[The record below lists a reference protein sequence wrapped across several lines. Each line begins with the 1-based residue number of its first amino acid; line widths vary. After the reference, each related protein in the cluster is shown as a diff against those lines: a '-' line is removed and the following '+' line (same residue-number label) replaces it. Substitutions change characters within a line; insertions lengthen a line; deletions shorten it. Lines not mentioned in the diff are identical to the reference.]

1 MSVGERLD
9 DEDTVVMSLKLY
21 NTLKKKREEF
31 VPLEEG
37 KVGIYVCGITA
48 YDVCHIGHARSAVV
62 FDVIYRYLKYKGY
75 DVTYIK
81 NFTDVDD
88 KIIGKAIAE
97 GTDIATISER
107 YIKEHNE
114 DMDRLGVARPTVTP
128 RATENIKG
136 MIRLIDTLM
145 ERGLAYVVNG
155 DVYYSVE
162 KFAGYGKLSGRGLD
176 DMMAGA
182 RIDIDEK
189 KKNPYDFVLWK
200 ASKEGEPWWSS
211 PWGNGR
217 PGWHI
222 ECSVMSQRFLG
233 DTFDIHGG
241 GEDLIFPHH
250 ENEIAQSEGATG
262 KPFAN
267 YWMHNG
273 FIKIDSEK
281 MSKSLG
287 NTLTIKQTL
296 VAYHPEVVR
305 FFILQRHYKSY
316 IDFSDAA
323 MAEARM
329 GMERVYAA
337 LKGIKDARGEE
348 ADLSDLS
355 EKDLDKEDEI
365 VFEKVRTLPDRFTEA
380 MDDDFNTPMALG
392 YIFDI
397 VRVINSYLPAKESPF
412 TRGML
417 FTLSEARERIREAG
431 KVLGLFLED
440 PDDYFAK
447 DQEREVRKA
456 GLDEE
461 EIERLITERRQAR
474 DAKDWGRADEIRDLL
489 VGKGIILKDTPTA
502 TTWKIG

>member
-1 MSVGERLD
+1 M
-9 DEDTVVMSLKLY
+9 TVRLY
-21 NTLKKKREEF
+21 NTLTKKREEF
-31 VPLEEG
+31 IPIEEG

-75 DVTYIK
+75 DVTYVK

-97 GTDIATISER
+97 GTDIGEIAER
-107 YIKEHNE
+107 YIREHNE
-114 DMDRLGVARPTVTP
+114 DMDRLGVARPTAAP
-128 RATENIKG
+128 RATESIKG
-136 MIRLIDTLM
+136 MIRLIETLM
-145 ERGLAYVVNG
+145 EKGLAYVVDG

-162 KFAGYGKLSGRGLD
+162 KFSGYGKLSGRSLD

-189 KKNPYDFVLWK
+189 KKNPFDFVLWK
-200 ASKEGEPWWSS
+200 SSKEGEPWWSS
-211 PWGNGR
+211 PWGKGR

-262 KPFAN
+262 KPFVK
-267 YWMHNG
+267 YWIHNG
-273 FIKIDSEK
+273 FIKIDSDK

-287 NTLTIKQTL
+287 NTLTIKEIL
-296 VAYHPEVVR
+296 DAYHPEVVR

-316 IDFSDAA
+316 IDFSDGA
-323 MAEARM
+323 MAEARG
-329 GMERVYAA
+329 GMERVYTA
-337 LKGIKDARGEE
+337 LKGIKDALGGGESV
-348 ADLSDLS
+348 SDLS
-355 EKDLDKEDEI
+355 EKDLSGEDKTA
-365 VFEKVRTLPDRFTEA
+365 FEKVHTLPVRFTEA

-392 YIFDI
+392 YIFDAI
-397 VRVINSYLPAKESPF
+397 RIINGYLSRMGTQAA
-412 TRGML
+412 RGGL
-417 FTLSEARERIREAG
+417 VVLHEARERVREVG

-440 PDDYFAK
+440 PDDYIAK
-447 DQEREVRKA
+447 NQEREVKKR
-456 GLDEE
+456 GLDVEE
-461 EIERLITERRQAR
+461 VERLIDERKQAR
-474 DAKDWGRADEIRDLL
+474 EAKNWARADEIRDLL
-489 VGKGIILKDTPTA
+489 AARGIVLKDTPTA
-502 TTWKIG
+502 TTWKIA